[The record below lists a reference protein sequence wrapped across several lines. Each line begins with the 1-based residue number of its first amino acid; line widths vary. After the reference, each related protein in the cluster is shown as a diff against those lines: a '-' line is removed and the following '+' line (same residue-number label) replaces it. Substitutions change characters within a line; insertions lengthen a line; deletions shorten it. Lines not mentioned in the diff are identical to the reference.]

1 MLNNEPVPQEIFCV
15 NQGKFTGAHFV
26 FINKTWRG
34 YNFLCLPEKVN
45 LFVNKENFQDGIKN
59 KILES
64 IEVLPDNVYQI
75 CEMQF
80 LKNEKSNN

>member
-1 MLNNEPVPQEIFCV
+1 MQNDEPQYREIFCV
-15 NQGKFTGAHFV
+15 NHGKFTGAHFV
-26 FINKTWRG
+26 FINRTRKG
-34 YNFLCLPEKVN
+34 YNFLSLPEQVN
-45 LFVNKENFQDGIKN
+45 MFVSKQDFEHGIKN

-64 IEVLPDNVYQI
+64 IEILPDNVYQI

>member
-1 MLNNEPVPQEIFCV
+1 MLNNEPRKQEIFCV
-15 NQGKFTGAHFV
+15 NHGKYTGAHFV
-26 FINKTWRG
+26 FIKKTWSG
-34 YNFLCLPEKVN
+34 YNFLCLPEQVN
-45 LFVNKENFQDGIKN
+45 FCLSKENFQEGIKN

-64 IEVLPDNVYQI
+64 VEILPDNVYQI